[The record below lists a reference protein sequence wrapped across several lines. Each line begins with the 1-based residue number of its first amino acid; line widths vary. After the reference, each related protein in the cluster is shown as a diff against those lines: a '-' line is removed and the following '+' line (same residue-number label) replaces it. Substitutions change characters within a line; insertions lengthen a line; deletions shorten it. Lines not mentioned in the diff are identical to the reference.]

1 MTKSG
6 RRWVMAE
13 RPGAV
18 LSLNQFELREFALPD
33 LGNGDVFVKIQAHTV
48 EPGAR
53 AAMMYASF
61 GRPMVPGDPML
72 GMALGTVV
80 ESRHPRFQV
89 NDMVTGFLGW
99 ATHAVVRGEEL
110 TVLDPKLYGDD
121 LPPEAALG
129 PLGISGL
136 TAYVGMFEV
145 GRIKAGETVLVSSAA
160 GSVGYLAGQMAVI
173 AGCDVVGIA
182 GSDAKCQELVDRFG
196 FHGAINHRSANDL
209 AQAIKSIR
217 PDGVDVFFDNVGG
230 RTLNAGAASVR
241 PFGRVVMCGRLG
253 NYAEGE
259 AQVSAGLGPSDR
271 VTFQGFVVSDYAAAH
286 PTARRRIAN
295 WLRTG
300 KLIRQVAVVQGI
312 EQSAAMFLSLFES
325 GAQPRVT
332 IRVE

>member
-6 RRWVMAE
+6 RRWVMVE

-33 LGNGDVFVKIQAHTV
+33 LGNGDVFVKVQAHTV
-48 EPGAR
+48 APGAR
-53 AAMMYASF
+53 AAMMYASL
-61 GRPMVPGDPML
+61 GRPIAPGDPVL
-72 GMALGTVV
+72 GLAMGTVV

-89 NDMVTGFLGW
+89 NDMVTGYLGW
-99 ATHAVVRGEEL
+99 ATHGVVRGEDL
-110 TVLDPKLYGDD
+110 TTLDPKLYGDD

-129 PLGISGL
+129 PLGVSGV
-136 TAYVGMFEV
+136 TAYVGLFEV

-182 GSDAKCQELVDRFG
+182 GSDAKCQELMDRFG
-196 FHGAINHRSANDL
+196 FHAAINHRSANDL
-209 AQAIKSIR
+209 GQTIKSIR

-230 RTLNAGAASVR
+230 RTLNAGAANIR

-271 VTFQGFVVSDYAAAH
+271 VTFQGFVEFDYAAAH

-300 KLIRQVAVVQGI
+300 KLIQQVSFVQGI

-325 GAQPRVT
+325 GAQPRVI